1 MGREKFTVDA
11 ALLEELGERLIGRR
25 HIALAEIIKNAYDAD
40 AYLCEV
46 EITANSIVVT
56 DNGVGMDLDTFK
68 GFYLRLAAQHK
79 RQEEV
84 SPELGRRLTG
94 SKGIGRLAA
103 QFLGFELEIETAR
116 KNSARQAVY
125 AKIDWSKVV
134 RGKNLESF
142 RVDVQERDRDSIQP
156 FADGKR
162 YGTRVTV
169 KNLKLQFGEEEI
181 EDLGRELWS
190 LRSPFERA
198 KARGRKR
205 DPHDFDIDF
214 KADLEDVDVDE
225 IEAAFDRVLI
235 DLTEH
240 VWRAK
245 ITGSVRNGRD
255 TDVASIA
262 IEFTSNYPSGSS
274 ARTYPEEVRLSS
286 LKWKTGR
293 GEWEIV
299 CNRPLLDRV
308 DFTIY
313 VYKLYRRQ
321 PANVSLDELKDYLE
335 KFGNVGIF
343 DAGFRLPYY
352 GISSDWLE
360 NGADHARRLSTSSL
374 LPPKWKIDERYMLDL
389 PEPRRLFGHVEISTN
404 HEESAARKLKG
415 RTPALAVQV
424 GRDRLVDNDAH
435 RQLQALVRYSLDL
448 YANRYRARVIKSVE
462 DARGTEPGWRKYSR
476 LRKVLEE
483 NRDVMPGETYR
494 LLDELAEDAEEAA
507 KADEARF
514 DARTAAIAPLAAA
527 GMTALGMTHELVREA
542 RLIERA
548 RRKLMKLAKDL
559 DLPELADAAR
569 ELGDSL
575 TRLRSLQSLF
585 SPLLSEEDREGDS
598 RLLVRPVVR
607 QVAKAMEGIA
617 PGLTVDFDVDDKL
630 RFPSGPL
637 AAWNAILQ
645 NLIANSWNAS
655 LGSDEAKVFIES
667 WVEDGWEGVMIS
679 DKGVGLDFDDSERL
693 FDAFERDLEV
703 APEHSGLVIGGHGLG
718 LAIVRM
724 LCEKYSAEA
733 WFHEPQ
739 DGYATTLSLSWKV

>member
-1 MGREKFTVDA
+1 MTIEHFTVDA

-46 EITANSIVVT
+46 KITGDSIVVT

-103 QFLGFELEIETAR
+103 QFLGSKLEIETSR
-116 KNSARQAVY
+116 KNSSRKSVY
-125 AKIDWSKVV
+125 AKIDWSKVE
-134 RGKNLESF
+134 RGKNLETF
-142 RVDVQERDRDSIQP
+142 RVSVQERDRGSVQP
-156 FADGKR
+156 FAEGKA
-162 YGTRVTV
+162 YGTRITV
-169 KNLKLQFGEEEI
+169 KNLKLQFGKEEI
-181 EDLGRELWS
+181 EDIGRELWS

-198 KARGRKR
+198 KARGSKR
-205 DPHDFDIDF
+205 DPHDFDIDL

-225 IEAAFDRVLI
+225 IERAFDRVLI

-255 TDVASIA
+255 TDAASIA

-274 ARTYPEEVRLSS
+274 ARTYPEEIRLSS

-293 GEWEIV
+293 GEWEV
-299 CNRPLLDRV
+299 VSNRSLLDRV

-313 VYKLYRRQ
+313 IYKLYRRQ

-352 GISSDWLE
+352 GIASDWLE

-374 LPPKWKIDERYMLDL
+374 LPSKWKIDERYMLDL

-404 HEESAARKLKG
+404 HEDSAARKLKG
-415 RTPALAVQV
+415 RNPALAIQV

-462 DARGTEPGWRKYSR
+462 DARGTEAGWRKYSR

-483 NRDVMPGETYR
+483 NRDVMPAETYR

-507 KADEARF
+507 KTDEARF

-527 GMTALGMTHELVREA
+527 GMTALGMTHELAREA

-548 RRKLMKLAKDL
+548 RRRLIKLAKDL
-559 DLPELADAAR
+559 DSPELADAAK

-585 SPLLSEEDREGDS
+585 SPLLSEEDRDGDS
-598 RLLVRPVVR
+598 RLLARPVVR
-607 QVAKAMEGIA
+607 QVIKAMETIT
-617 PGLTVDFDVDDKL
+617 PGLKIAFDIDGEL
-630 RFPSGPL
+630 RFPRGPL
-637 AAWNAILQ
+637 AAWNAVLQ
-645 NLIANSWNAS
+645 NVIANSWNAS
-655 LGSDEAKVFIES
+655 LASDEAEVFIEGWS
-667 WVEDGWEGVMIS
+667 EDGWEGLMIS
-679 DKGVGLDFDDSERL
+679 DKGVGVDLDDWERL
-693 FDAFERDLEV
+693 FDAFERDLQIT
-703 APEHSGLVIGGHGLG
+703 PEHSGVAIGGQGLG

-724 LCEKYSAEA
+724 LCERYGAEA
-733 WFHEPQ
+733 WFHEAQ
-739 DGYATTLSLSWKV
+739 DSYATTLSIGWKV